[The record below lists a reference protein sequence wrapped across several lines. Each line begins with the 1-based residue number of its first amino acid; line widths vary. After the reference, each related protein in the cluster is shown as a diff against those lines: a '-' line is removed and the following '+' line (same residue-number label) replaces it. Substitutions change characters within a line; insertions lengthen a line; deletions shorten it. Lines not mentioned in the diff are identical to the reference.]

1 MFQII
6 LFKYEKYDDDEF
18 AMYFLGKQLSSYER
32 DNKEKIQ
39 REFL

>member
-6 LFKYEKYDDDEF
+6 QFKYDDDDEF
-18 AMYFLGKQLSSYER
+18 TMYFLGKQLSSYER

-39 REFL
+39 REV